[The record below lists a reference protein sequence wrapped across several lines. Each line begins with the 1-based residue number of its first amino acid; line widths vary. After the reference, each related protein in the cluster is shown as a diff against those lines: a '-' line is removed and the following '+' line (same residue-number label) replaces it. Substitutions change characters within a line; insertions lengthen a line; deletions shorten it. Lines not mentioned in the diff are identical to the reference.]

1 MINEPCHAPPSLC
14 QCAAGP
20 METAVNDTV
29 PGIYDEEDDSFEN
42 ANSVEEVDNEEGWN
56 VDVHQEDFYVHYL
69 LHKIIS
75 ACVGRKI
82 YLWIQWALTIRVLYR
97 CIVVAVMLLPLLFSA
112 FMHLLYPG
120 WSWGETLVW
129 ITVACGP
136 NLLSLLIIWRFNLY
150 WWRGVYVAM
159 RRVPHEKR
167 MLLKNNCYGRFRW
180 MVMFFTACQVV
191 SYVLYLDS
199 SMGIGIV
206 IALVFSFVFA
216 VLRSLLIAYTITI
229 HELVS
234 RVCKEVVRL
243 LKERGTDLEEVQ
255 NLYHDVAWSRNITGM
270 GIWVGCFVEG
280 VFLALWH
287 NSVMHYPRFPVPLVT
302 FTLHARQYYTKDFQL
317 SIGFIFL
324 RLLVVVFIVVR
335 TSTLTT
341 YGARQKAWLHDNNQ
355 LRTATRR
362 WLAGYD
368 YFFSLPI
375 PPRVAFVFPLSMT
388 LVWVCGL
395 AGIFMI
401 H

>member
-1 MINEPCHAPPSLC
+1 
-14 QCAAGP
+14 
-20 METAVNDTV
+20 METANDTSSA
-29 PGIYDEEDDSFEN
+29 IYDDEDDSFEN
-42 ANSVEEVDNEEGWN
+42 ANSIAEIDNEDGWD
-56 VDVHQEDFYVHYL
+56 VDVYQGDLFVQYL
-69 LHKIIS
+69 LHKIVS

-82 YLWIQWALTIRVLYR
+82 YLWMQWALTIRVLYR
-97 CIVVAVMLLPLLFSA
+97 CIVVAFMLLPLLFSA
-112 FMHLLYPG
+112 FMHFLYPG

-129 ITVACGP
+129 FTVACGP

-150 WWRGVYVAM
+150 WWKGVYLAM
-159 RRVPHEKR
+159 RKLPYEKR
-167 MLLKNNCYGRFRW
+167 MRLKTNCYGRFRW
-180 MVMFFTACQVV
+180 MMLFFTACQVV
-191 SYVLYLDS
+191 SYVLYLDDS
-199 SMGIGIV
+199 VGIGIV
-206 IALVFSFVFA
+206 LALVFSFVFA
-216 VLRSLLIAYTITI
+216 ALRSLLIAYTITI
-229 HELVS
+229 HELAS

-280 VFLALWH
+280 IFLALWH
-287 NSVMHYPRFPVPLVT
+287 NSVMQYPRFPVPLVT

-317 SIGFIFL
+317 GTGFIFL
-324 RLLVVVFIVVR
+324 RLLVVVLIVVR

-341 YGARQKAWLHDNNQ
+341 YGARQKMWLHDNKRV
-355 LRTATRR
+355 RTATRR
-362 WLAGYD
+362 WLTGYD

-375 PPRVAFVFPLSMT
+375 PPRVAFVFPLAMT